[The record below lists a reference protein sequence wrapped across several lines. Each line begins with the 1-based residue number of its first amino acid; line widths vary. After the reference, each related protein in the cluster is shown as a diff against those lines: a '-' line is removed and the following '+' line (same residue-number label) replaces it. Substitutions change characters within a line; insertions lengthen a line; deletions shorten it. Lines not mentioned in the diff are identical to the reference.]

1 MNVNLNQC
9 KSTLFII
16 IDQTFREIIVNI
28 QNIQNV
34 FNKKLGKSFKYIHFY
49 RFIASSDLLSL
60 IQLAIYDT

>member
-16 IDQTFREIIVNI
+16 INQTFRKIIV
-28 QNIQNV
+28 NIQNV
-34 FNKKLGKSFKYIHFY
+34 FNKKLGKSFKSIHFY
-49 RFIASSDLLSL
+49 RFIASSDLLIL

>member
-28 QNIQNV
+28 QND
-34 FNKKLGKSFKYIHFY
+34 FNKKLGKIFKSIHFY

>member
-16 IDQTFREIIVNI
+16 IDQTFREIIVNM
-28 QNIQNV
+28 QNV

-60 IQLAIYDT
+60 VQLAIYDT

>member
-28 QNIQNV
+28 QNV
-34 FNKKLGKSFKYIHFY
+34 FNKKLRKSFKSILFS
-49 RFIASSDLLSL
+49 RFIASSNLLSL

>member
-1 MNVNLNQC
+1 MNVNLNEC

-16 IDQTFREIIVNI
+16 IDQTFKEIIV
-28 QNIQNV
+28 NIQNV
-34 FNKKLGKSFKYIHFY
+34 FNKKLGKSFKSIHFY